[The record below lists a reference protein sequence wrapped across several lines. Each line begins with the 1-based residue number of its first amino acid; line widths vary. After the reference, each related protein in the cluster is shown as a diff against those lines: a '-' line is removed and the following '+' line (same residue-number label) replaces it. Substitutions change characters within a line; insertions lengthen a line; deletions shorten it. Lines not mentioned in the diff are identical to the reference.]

1 MIQRF
6 PINSLPPIL
15 INVLHQGSVLLL
27 LLLLS
32 RFSRVRLCDPIDGSP
47 PGSPVPGIL
56 QARTLEWVAISF
68 SNTWKWKVKGK
79 SLSRI
84 QLLATP
90 WTAAHQAPPSMGFS
104 RQEYWS
110 GVPLPSPKGS
120 VFFTKVESTLTNHH
134 HLKWIICVISLLA
147 LYSLWF
153 DKLKWLLSTI
163 IVSYTVFSAPKIFCP
178 LSIHPSLL
186 LISGNHLI
194 FTISIVAPFLGCCV
208 VGIIHSKVPLGWLLS
223 LACVLSRFSRV
234 WLCAML
240 WTLALQAP
248 VSMGFSRQEYWSR
261 LPCLLQGIFLTQGSN
276 LCLLCLLHWQAGSLP
291 SSVTWKPLLSL
302 GCIPLSVYHA
312 FLTNNFF

>member
-32 RFSRVRLCDPIDGSP
+32 HFSHVWLCDPIDGSP
-47 PGSPVPGIL
+47 PDSPVPGIL
-56 QARTLEWVAISF
+56 QARTPEWVAISF

-134 HLKWIICVISLLA
+134 HLKMDNMCYFTLGIVQSMVWQIKMTSIHHYSIIHS
-147 LYSLWF
+147 
-153 DKLKWLLSTI
+153 
-163 IVSYTVFSAPKIFCP
+163 IFCP
-178 LSIHPSLL
+178 K
-186 LISGNHLI
+186 N
-194 FTISIVAPFLGCCV
+194 
-208 VGIIHSKVPLGWLLS
+208 LLS
-223 LACVLSRFSRV
+223 SVYS
-234 WLCAML
+234 
-240 WTLALQAP
+240 
-248 VSMGFSRQEYWSR
+248 
-261 LPCLLQGIFLTQGSN
+261 
-276 LCLLCLLHWQAGSLP
+276 SLP
-291 SSVTWKPLLSL
+291 PPNLWKPLNFYYLHSCTFSRML
-302 GCIPLSVYHA
+302 CSWNHPL
-312 FLTNNFF
+312 